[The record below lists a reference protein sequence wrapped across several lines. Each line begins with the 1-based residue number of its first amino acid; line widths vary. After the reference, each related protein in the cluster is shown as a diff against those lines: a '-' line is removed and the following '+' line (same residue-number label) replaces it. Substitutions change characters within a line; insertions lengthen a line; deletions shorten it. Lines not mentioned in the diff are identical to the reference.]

1 MTPLSGPGARL
12 VMKVGDSGN
21 AELQK
26 ARGWQPSGL
35 RLFGGR
41 NVYAAEASVAQI
53 GVGAGGER

>member
-1 MTPLSGPGARL
+1 

-26 ARGWQPSGL
+26 ARGWHPSGL
-35 RLFGGR
+35 RLFDGR